1 MTTLAMHCHDVDEQ
15 HVTNTSCVPLIT
27 YVSETDQQRRRVLQN
42 SSHRNDTEE
51 VVDHNSTVEISF
63 DLLAPHLSAFD
74 LANSAV
80 DDLDAG
86 ITNQTCTLMLVRHA
100 HALNSTF
107 FDTAS
112 VDDAYHYTRART
124 VTASSFFSPA
134 VVTALASS
142 VTVGTISA
150 VLWSS
155 MMPSGDPLSL
165 VFAVQFIS
173 LTSSIDGLPS
183 LYTETYAGAFGWC
196 V

>member
-1 MTTLAMHCHDVDEQ
+1 MTTLVAHCHDVDEQ
-15 HVTNTSCVPLIT
+15 HVTNTSCVPLIA
-27 YVSETDQQRRRVLQN
+27 YVSGTDQQRRRALQN
-42 SSHRNDTEE
+42 SSDRNGTEE
-51 VVDHNSTVEISF
+51 VADYNGTVEISV
-63 DLLAPHLSAFD
+63 DLFAPHLSEFD
-74 LANSAV
+74 LANSVV

-86 ITNQTCTLMLVRHA
+86 ITNQTCTPMLVRHA
-100 HALNSTF
+100 HALNSSF

-112 VDDAYHYTRART
+112 VDDAYHYARART
-124 VTASSFFSPA
+124 VTVSDFLTPA

-142 VTVGTISA
+142 VTVGTVGA

-155 MMPSGDPLSL
+155 VMPSGDPLSL

-183 LYTETYAGAFGWC
+183 LYTETYAGVFGWC